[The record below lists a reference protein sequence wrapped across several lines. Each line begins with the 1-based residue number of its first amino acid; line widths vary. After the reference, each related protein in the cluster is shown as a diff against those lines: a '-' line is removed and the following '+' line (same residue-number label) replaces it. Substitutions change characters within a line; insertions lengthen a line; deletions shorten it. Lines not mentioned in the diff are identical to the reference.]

1 MTSLNVRFLMSL
13 LFALIL
19 TILPLPSMLAGFR
32 PLWVLMFVLYIQF
45 FLPSYF
51 RVTWLFFVGLTLDV
65 LLSSVIGEH
74 AFALLLTSGLAGS
87 RARRFTFF
95 SIIQQMIL
103 VALLCIV
110 YQAVI
115 VLVDASFGYN
125 TGIFLAV
132 ETVLISVLCW
142 PWIKLLADNLLLSV
156 ERYH

>member
-1 MTSLNVRFLMSL
+1 MSSLNVRFLMSL
-13 LFALIL
+13 LLVLIL
-19 TILPLPSMLAGFR
+19 TILPLPSLLAGFR

-45 FLPSYF
+45 FMPSYY
-51 RVTWLFFVGLTLDV
+51 RVTWLFFIGLTLDI

-74 AFALLLTSGLAGS
+74 ACALLLTSGLAGS

-95 SIIQQMIL
+95 SIIQQMVL
-103 VALLCIV
+103 VTLLCIV

-115 VLVDASFGYN
+115 LLVDASLGYH
-125 TGIFLAV
+125 TGFLQAF

-142 PWIKLLADNLLLSV
+142 PWIKILADNLLLSV